1 VSDETPA
8 KSAPAAAI
16 HDIGYKRYLGTRR
29 PQSTRYR
36 VIVKNVIAHAW
47 RGWWRM
53 KIWVFGAVV
62 VVVTLGAI
70 MVALR
75 HRVFRE
81 LEDMAGG
88 QVSFADGLL
97 AYSLRYMTPLAF
109 ILTVTVV
116 SGVVARDLRAGA
128 FEFYFSR
135 PVRPVDYVLGKIGG
149 VVLIMATA
157 LLAGPLLLSLH
168 RLAVVEDISEIRGLL
183 PVVPKAL
190 LVGTFATLAYSIVP
204 LAFSAISSNPRH
216 TIAIWAAFYIVGG
229 GIAGGIAHGTGISAI
244 GALDLT
250 QAVAG
255 MSFDIFDLNVT
266 RANLPSLFE
275 GMAVLS
281 LYILAALGFIFWRVV
296 RAERAGLGGS

>member
-1 VSDETPA
+1 VSDQSPA
-8 KSAPAAAI
+8 PSAPAAAI

-36 VIVKNVIAHAW
+36 VIVKNVIAQAW

-81 LEDMAGG
+81 LEDIAGG
-88 QVSFADGLL
+88 DVSFADGLL
-97 AYSLRYMTPLAF
+97 AYALRYMTPIAF

-135 PVRPVDYVLGKIGG
+135 PVRPIDYVLGKIGG
-149 VVLIMATA
+149 VVLLMSVV
-157 LLAGPLLLSLH
+157 LFAGPLLLSLH
-168 RLAVVEDISEIRGLL
+168 RLAVVEEVGDIRALL
-183 PVVPKAL
+183 PVVPKTM
-190 LVGTFATLAYSIVP
+190 LVGAFATLAYSIVP
-204 LAFSAISSNPRH
+204 LAFSALSNNPRH
-216 TIAIWAAFYIVGG
+216 TVAIWAAFHIV
-229 GIAGGIAHGTGISAI
+229 AGGIAVGVAQGTGISII
-244 GALDLT
+244 GALDMSH
-250 QAVAG
+250 AVAG
-255 MSFDIFDLNVT
+255 MSFDIFHVT
-266 RANLPSLFE
+266 AARANMPSLFE

-281 LYILAALGFIFWRVV
+281 AYVIVSLAFLYWRVV